1 MNSTRIVVL
10 SILCSTFAF
19 AGYAG
24 YSEVPEPSTWLMIG
38 TAGLG
43 LLALKK
49 FRKK

>member
-1 MNSTRIVVL
+1 MRFTNIALIVSV
-10 SILCSTFAF
+10 SVTILF
-19 AGYAG
+19 AGG
-24 YSEVPEPSTWLMIG
+24 VPINPVPEPSTWLMIG